1 MTARLALMHDLEAL
15 HRELLDMGTLTE
27 DAIDRALTALKKQDV
42 ELANEVISGD
52 DQIDSIERQVEQRCL
67 NILARHQ
74 PLAGDLRTVG
84 AALKVITDLERISDN
99 ATDIGEIVL
108 RIAGQRFIKPLVDI
122 PMMGDITINMVR
134 DAITAYINKD
144 MDLAMDVC
152 LRDDTIDNAFSRV
165 VLDVTGIMRQNP
177 DSVSQAVDLMFV
189 AKYLERMADH
199 ATNIAEWG
207 IYLVT
212 GTHPQ
217 DKDIHEP
224 TLWER

>member
-1 MTARLALMHDLEAL
+1 
-15 HRELLDMGTLTE
+15 
-27 DAIDRALTALKKQDV
+27 
-42 ELANEVISGD
+42 
-52 DQIDSIERQVEQRCL
+52 
-67 NILARHQ
+67 
-74 PLAGDLRTVG
+74 
-84 AALKVITDLERISDN
+84 
-99 ATDIGEIVL
+99 
-108 RIAGQRFIKPLVDI
+108 
-122 PMMGDITINMVR
+122 
-134 DAITAYINKD
+134 
-144 MDLAMDVC
+144 
-152 LRDDTIDNAFSRV
+152 
-165 VLDVTGIMRQNP
+165 MRQNP